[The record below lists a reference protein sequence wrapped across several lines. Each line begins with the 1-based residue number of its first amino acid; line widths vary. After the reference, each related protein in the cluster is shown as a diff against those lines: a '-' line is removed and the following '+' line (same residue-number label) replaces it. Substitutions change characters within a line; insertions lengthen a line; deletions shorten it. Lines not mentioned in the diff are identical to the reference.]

1 MSTTTE
7 RHAQP
12 VAAARRPL
20 GRKTVS
26 SVVKHGLMALAGWL
40 ALLPLHAGAAL
51 MLHPTR
57 IVFDKNMRVAQAELI
72 NNGSE
77 TVTYRISLVNRR
89 MDEIGEFSDASPP
102 LPGERFADEMLRYS
116 PRQVVLAPGASQTLR
131 IQLRKPADL
140 PPGEYRSHLM
150 FTQIA
155 GAAPPPATGP
165 SAAASGADAGLAIRL
180 TPLINTSI
188 PVIVRHG
195 PLEATAALANLRVE
209 PAAALLDIRREGE
222 RSLYGDLVVTLVPA
236 DGGSEQPLARASG
249 VAVYVPNALRKVRI
263 VLPPSPPLTGGTLHV
278 VFQERPEDGGK
289 PLAEARLPLR

>member
-1 MSTTTE
+1 M
-7 RHAQP
+7 
-12 VAAARRPL
+12 V
-20 GRKTVS
+20 
-26 SVVKHGLMALAGWL
+26 LAGWL
-40 ALLPLHAGAAL
+40 ALLPLQAAAAL

-57 IVFDKNMRVAQAELI
+57 IVFDKNLRAAQAELV
-72 NNGSE
+72 NSGSE

-89 MDEIGEFSDASPP
+89 MNEVGEFSDANPP
-102 LPGERFADEMLRYS
+102 LPGERFAEEMLRYS

-140 PPGEYRSHLM
+140 APGEYRSHLL
-150 FTQIA
+150 FTQIQDA
-155 GAAPPPATGP
+155 VAPPSAAP
-165 SAAASGADAGLAIRL
+165 SAAASGADPGLAIRL

-188 PVIVRHG
+188 PVIVRQG
-195 PLEATAALANLRVE
+195 VLEATAALANLRVE
-209 PAAALLDIRREGE
+209 PATADRPPAALLDIRREGE

-236 DGGSEQPLARASG
+236 GGGAEQPLARASG